1 MDNLVPVIASVF
13 VLILAILI
21 VIAVWRVYAK
31 AGQPGWACLV
41 PIYNIYVLLKIIG
54 RPGWWL
60 LLYLLP
66 IISIIIS
73 VVNALDLAKAFGK
86 NGLFGFFLL
95 WLFPVGYLI
104 LGFGNDK
111 YIGIS
116 SSNQPASNN
125 SPINPPMPPQP
136 QEATPAQQPIQ

>member
-13 VLILAILI
+13 VLIFALLIL
-21 VIAVWRVYAK
+21 IAVWKVYAK

-54 RPGWWL
+54 RPGWWI
-60 LLYLLP
+60 LLYLVP
-66 IISIIIS
+66 FVSIIISII
-73 VVNALDLAKAFGK
+73 NALDLAKAFGK

-95 WLFPVGYLI
+95 WLFPIGYLI

-111 YIGIS
+111 YLGIS
-116 SSNQPASNN
+116 SSNQPIQT
-125 SPINPPMPPQP
+125 PINPPMPPQP
-136 QEATPAQQPIQ
+136 QEVTPAQQSTQ